1 LTRRAQTL
9 AAAGVL
15 AVLAVVHTW
24 PLATAPATLS
34 RFDNADAQL
43 NAWIV
48 AWIGHALH
56 AQPLRLFDANIF
68 FPEPRSL
75 AFSEPLL
82 VPGVLGAPLAW
93 LGASPLLELN
103 LLTLMGFLG
112 TGLAGFLALRR
123 LTGDAGA
130 GLFFGATLAFNAQT
144 LSRLPHLQAQWAF
157 GFPLALLSLDEL
169 LRGESRRAG
178 ARLGLWVALLTLTSG
193 YWGALAAVALACA
206 ALVRPRE
213 ALAPQALP
221 RIAGAAALAIA
232 LTLPLLVPY
241 WRAHREQ
248 GLTRTL
254 AEAASFSSGWRNVFS
269 TPSRLYWEATGG
281 SLYQEQG
288 GSHFPGAVVLALAGL
303 ALFRPGPRSPLVRSG
318 LAIAIAG
325 IALSLGPQALPYRL
339 LHTVF
344 PPMQALRDPS
354 RFGYLVVLGA
364 ALLAAAGL
372 AALRAHR
379 PRARGAAFAGVL
391 LLASQAE
398 ALVAPLSLAPHDPP
412 SPLYSRLATED
423 DAVVAELPFF
433 PASEVYRHAPYVL
446 ASTAHWQRLVN
457 GYSGFTPP
465 AFVARAA
472 LLRGFPDEPA
482 FDELHRLA
490 VTHLVVHYPRW
501 REPRL
506 TSVREQLAAR
516 HDLTLV
522 LQDAQ
527 GVALYRLR
535 PLP

>member
-1 LTRRAQTL
+1 MTRRAQTL

-15 AVLAVVHTW
+15 ATAAVVHTW

-48 AWIGHALH
+48 AWIGHALR

-68 FPEPRSL
+68 YPEPRSL

-103 LLTLMGFLG
+103 LLTLLGFLG

-123 LTGDAGA
+123 LTGDAAA

-157 GFPLALLSLDEL
+157 GFPLALLAQDEL
-169 LRGESRRAG
+169 LRGEGRRAG

-193 YWGALAAVALACA
+193 YWGALVAVALACA

-213 ALAPQALP
+213 VVAPQALT
-221 RIAGAAALAIA
+221 RIAGAAAFAIA
-232 LTLPLLVPY
+232 LTLPLLMPY

-254 AEAASFSSGWRNVFS
+254 GEAASFSSTWRNFFS

-281 SLYQEQG
+281 GLYQEQG
-288 GSHFPGAVVLALAGL
+288 GSHFPGAVVLALAGV
-303 ALFRPGPRSPLVRSG
+303 ALLRPGLRSPLVRSG
-318 LAIAIAG
+318 LAIALAG
-325 IALSLGPQALPYRL
+325 VALSLGPQGLPYRL
-339 LHTVF
+339 LHAAF
-344 PPMQALRDPS
+344 PPMQGLRDPS

-372 AALRAHR
+372 AALRKRWAK
-379 PRARGAAFAGVL
+379 ARGAAFAGVL
-391 LLASQAE
+391 LVASQGE
-398 ALVAPLSLAPHDPP
+398 ALVAPMSLAPHQAP
-412 SPLYSRLATED
+412 SPLYARLATED
-423 DAVVAELPFF
+423 AAVVAELPFF

-446 ASTAHWQRLVN
+446 ASTAHWRRLVN

-472 LLRGFPDEPA
+472 ALRGFPDEAA
-482 FDELHRLA
+482 FAELHRLG
-490 VTHLVVHYPRW
+490 VTHLVVHFPRW
-501 REPRL
+501 REPRV
-506 TSVREQLAAR
+506 THVREQLAAR
-516 HDLTLV
+516 HDLTLL

-527 GVALYRLR
+527 GVSLYQLR
-535 PLP
+535 AGP